1 VTAPAIPDEPRW
13 VEASAILASGEHW
26 LDATGRVIGHDA
38 SALMV
43 ALPGADADAVV
54 ALAAARP
61 RWSILAAPERDD
73 LRAALTAIGWAVERA
88 HIHTLPDAGDLPDD
102 EGAVVLPGGTDL
114 GHLPAALAGELAAAQ
129 RRGAV
134 WTAVVDGAPV
144 CFAFAP
150 WRSARW
156 FDVSVDTLPG
166 YRQLGLGT
174 RVAAALIRDERRRGR
189 EPVWGA
195 LDGNAASLRLAARL
209 GFVAIDAL
217 WVAMAP

>member
-1 VTAPAIPDEPRW
+1 MTPPEIPDQPRW

-38 SALMV
+38 SSLMV
-43 ALPGADADAVV
+43 ALPGADAAAV
-54 ALAAARP
+54 AQLAAARP
-61 RWSILAAPERDD
+61 RWSMLVAPERDD
-73 LRAALTAIGWAVERA
+73 LRAALAAIGWSIERA
-88 HIHTLPDAGDLPDD
+88 HILTLPDAGALPDD
-102 EGAVVLPGGTDL
+102 DGAALLPEGTGL
-114 GHLPAALAGELAAAQ
+114 GHLPPLLAGEVAAAQ

-144 CFAFAP
+144 SFAFAP

-166 YRQLGLGT
+166 YRQLGLAA
-174 RVAAALIRDERRRGR
+174 RVAAALIRAERDAGR

-195 LDGNAASLRLAARL
+195 LESNVASLRLAARL
-209 GFVAIDAL
+209 GFVAIDSL
-217 WVAMAP
+217 WVATAP